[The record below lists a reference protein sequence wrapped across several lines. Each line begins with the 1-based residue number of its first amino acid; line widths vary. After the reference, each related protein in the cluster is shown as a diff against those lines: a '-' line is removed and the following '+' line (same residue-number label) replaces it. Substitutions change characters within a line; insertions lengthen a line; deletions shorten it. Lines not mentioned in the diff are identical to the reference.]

1 MSGRSR
7 RGHVY
12 RRRTLDGAWGQWHA
26 VIDTGAP
33 GGPRQQV
40 TRSFPTQA
48 QAYAWL
54 DTHAATTGKGVL
66 LREYLPAWLARH
78 SHLATSTRHTCRGH
92 IDNHLVPVLGDKPV
106 AALTAR
112 DVHLLHETLASW
124 GHSPGLI
131 HRVHATLSSAL
142 TAAVREG
149 LVDRN
154 PARGVTPPRRDVFI
168 GTTWSLPQVRTFLAA
183 TRSDPWAV
191 LWRLA
196 IITGL
201 RRGELLGLRWH
212 DVDLDAALLQVRWTR
227 TLVGDHVV
235 VGPPKT
241 HRSRRAVALDDTTL
255 GMLRALRLN
264 AQEHALAAGQP
275 FDAGQF
281 LFVTSRGNPLPPG
294 LVSSRFK
301 DLIEQA
307 GLPLIRFHDL
317 RHISAT
323 LGLAHGESL
332 KEVSARLGH
341 SSVAVTGDI
350 YTTVPDAVMHRSAQR
365 LARIMSLDTHPGRA
379 DGVA

>member
-12 RRRTLDGAWGQWHA
+12 RRRRLDGSWGQWHA
-26 VIDTGAP
+26 VIDIAATG
-33 GGPRQQV
+33 GQRRQL
-40 TRSFPTQA
+40 TRSFATQA
-48 QAYAWL
+48 RAYAWL
-54 DTHAATTGKGVL
+54 DSQRVSPRAGITV
-66 LREYLPAWLARH
+66 REYLTVWLAQQT
-78 SHLATSTRHTCRGH
+78 HLAASTRHTCRGH
-92 IDNHLVPVLGDKPV
+92 IDNHLNPILGSKPV
-106 AALTAR
+106 ASLTGQ
-112 DVHLLHETLASW
+112 DVHLLHQAMASW
-124 GHSPGLI
+124 GHSPALI

-149 LVDRN
+149 LVDAN

-168 GTTWSLPQVRTFLAA
+168 GTTWSLPQVRTFLA
-183 TRSDPWAV
+183 TTHSDPWAV

-201 RRGELLGLRWH
+201 RRGELLGLRWR

-227 TLVGDHVV
+227 TLVGDQVV
-235 VGPPKT
+235 TGPPKT
-241 HRSRRAVALDDTTL
+241 NRSRRAVALDDTTL
-255 GMLRALRLN
+255 GMLHALRLN
-264 AQEHALAAGQP
+264 AHEHTLAAGQP
-275 FDAGQF
+275 LDTGQF

-294 LVSSRFK
+294 QVSSRFK
-301 DLIEQA
+301 ALVEQA
-307 GLPLIRFHDL
+307 GLPLIRLHDL

-350 YTTVPDAVMHRSAQR
+350 YTTVPDAVMRRSAQR
-365 LARIMSLDTHPGRA
+365 LARIMSLDAHPGRA